1 MGVPKISDAEFLELW
16 EAHRSIAK
24 IAKITG
30 MAERNLHER
39 RRKIEG
45 RHGVQLIA
53 QKNDVTTALGN
64 ISLGLENGTV
74 IVFSDAHFQLG
85 RRTTAFKALLW
96 LIEEL
101 KPKVVI
107 NNGDSFD
114 GASVSRHSPNGW
126 EDTPSVIQEL
136 NACTIALRDIQ
147 EAAGDAKLIWCAGNH
162 DLRFGSRLA
171 QAAPQYKDVFG
182 FKLDQHFPDWRHCM
196 SCLVTDNL
204 MVKHRWKN
212 SVHSTHVHA
221 QQSGLSF
228 VTGHL
233 HSLKVTGW
241 TDMVSTKW
249 GVDTGTI
256 AEPWGDQFAY
266 SENNP
271 RNHRSGFAVLT
282 IVDGHLLM
290 PELLF
295 VSDLSRDCG
304 EHLVEWRGE
313 LWDVS
318 EF

>member
-1 MGVPKISDAEFLELW
+1 MGIRKITDAEFLELW

-30 MAERNLHER
+30 MAERALHER
-39 RRKIEG
+39 RRSVEG

-53 QKNDVTTALGN
+53 QKNDVTKALGN
-64 ISLGLENGTV
+64 IRLGLENGTV
-74 IVFSDAHFQLG
+74 IVFSDAHFNG

-96 LIEEL
+96 LIDEL

-107 NNGDSFD
+107 NNGDAFD
-114 GASVSRHSPNGW
+114 GASVSRHPPNGW

-136 NACTIALRDIQ
+136 NACTIALRDVQ

-171 QAAPQYKDVFG
+171 QSAPQYKDVFG
-182 FKLDQHFPDWRHCM
+182 FKLEEHFPDWTHCM

-221 QQSGLSF
+221 QQSGVSF

-233 HSLKVTGW
+233 HSAKVTPW
-241 TDMVSTKW
+241 TDYTGTRW
-249 GVDTGTI
+249 GVDCGTL
-256 AEPWGDQFAY
+256 AEVWGDQFSY
-266 SENNP
+266 GENSP
-271 RNHRSGFAVLT
+271 KNHRSAFAVLT
-282 IVDGHLLM
+282 LIDGHLLM
-290 PELLF
+290 PELCM
-295 VSDLSRDCG
+295 VSDLG
-304 EHLVEWRGE
+304 EDYVEWRGE
-313 LWDVS
+313 LIDVS
-318 EF
+318 EW